1 MEYLE
6 KRFSY
11 TAAAELNLY
20 YCGKRVKTKNHKYGP
35 QVRDHFLLVYI
46 KEGSGT
52 LINGNDYMNL
62 SSGQLLCMFPGE
74 KIYYTTEKDSHW
86 SILWV
91 GVYGTKTGFYINSL
105 GITRQNPVYDCPNP
119 DETEAAIEEIIETAD
134 KNNAYG
140 KLKTISKL
148 YDFFSSLNDKNS
160 EKYIS
165 AVPPTDIHGT
175 DTHEIV
181 YLSDNVYIREAE
193 NYIRFNYDRDISVGS
208 LADSLNLSS
217 EYFSRLF
224 KAETGMSPQNMIIEY
239 RIKKACSLLKSTN
252 FTVTEIANC
261 VGIQDQH
268 YFSKL
273 FKNYLGCTPS
283 EYRKA

>member
-1 MEYLE
+1 M
-6 KRFSY
+6 
-11 TAAAELNLY
+11 
-20 YCGKRVKTKNHKYGP
+20 
-35 QVRDHFLLVYI
+35 
-46 KEGSGT
+46 
-52 LINGNDYMNL
+52 
-62 SSGQLLCMFPGE
+62 
-74 KIYYTTEKDSHW
+74 
-86 SILWV
+86 
-91 GVYGTKTGFYINSL
+91 
-105 GITRQNPVYDCPNP
+105 
-119 DETEAAIEEIIETAD
+119 
-134 KNNAYG
+134 
-140 KLKTISKL
+140 
-148 YDFFSSLNDKNS
+148 
-160 EKYIS
+160 
-165 AVPPTDIHGT
+165 
-175 DTHEIV
+175 